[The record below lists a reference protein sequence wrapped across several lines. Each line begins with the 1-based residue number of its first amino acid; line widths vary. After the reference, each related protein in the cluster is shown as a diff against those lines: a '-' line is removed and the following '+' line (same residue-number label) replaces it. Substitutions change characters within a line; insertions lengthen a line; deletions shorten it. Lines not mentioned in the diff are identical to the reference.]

1 MPKYLFYEGLFRR
14 LRLQERLNNTDRWDE
29 MENISSVPPEPSDL
43 LDYTFKYM
51 FTLINTS
58 LQNDQFIIF

>member
-29 MENISSVPPEPSDL
+29 MENISSVPPEPSHL